1 MVQTVNCLMYADVLV
16 ILLSSGEDLQ
26 VRFSKVLISV

>member
-16 ILLSSGEDLQ
+16 ILSSYGEDLQ
-26 VRFSKVLISV
+26 ARISKVLIGV

>member
-16 ILLSSGEDLQ
+16 IFSSSGEDLQ
-26 VRFSKVLISV
+26 ARISKVLIGV